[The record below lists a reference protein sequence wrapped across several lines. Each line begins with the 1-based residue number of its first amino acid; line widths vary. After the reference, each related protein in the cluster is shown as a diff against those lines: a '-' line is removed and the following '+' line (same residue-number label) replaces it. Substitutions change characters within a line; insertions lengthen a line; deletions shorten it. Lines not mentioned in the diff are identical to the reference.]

1 MRLSPEG
8 TAELQIFPNW
18 RNSRLC
24 GVDFIGQENTAT
36 DDCEVRFVAERVLC
50 GRKSGYAPV
59 EMTVLFEHRTL
70 RFHERSVEP
79 QIPRLR
85 SG

>member
-1 MRLSPEG
+1 VQR
-8 TAELQIFPNW
+8 
-18 RNSRLC
+18 
-24 GVDFIGQENTAT
+24 
-36 DDCEVRFVAERVLC
+36 

-59 EMTVLFEHRTL
+59 EMTISFEYSIP
-70 RFHERSVEP
+70 RFQERSAEL